1 MTYKTIVVR
10 LDTGTH
16 AANRL
21 DAAVALAERFGA
33 HLRGV
38 YAEFTLD
45 PRFYYQADSAHRY
58 DMSLAEVCR
67 ARRESVEHV
76 FRERLASTK
85 LAHDWLASETTSG
98 SSIIPYTRCAD
109 LTIVGQHDPDEP
121 DAYLADRFPESTI
134 MGAGGPVLVWPRTNV
149 SSPLDGTAVV
159 AWDGSRE
166 AARAAF
172 DALPLLRRARRVD
185 IVSVHANG
193 APSRADEPAA
203 SDLARSLI
211 RHTVHVNAIELSVPR
226 EADVEAALLSYLR
239 SQDARLLV
247 MGAFHHSRMRETLLG
262 GLTRAALREAD
273 LLPVLM
279 SN

>member
-1 MTYKTIVVR
+1 MTFKTIVVR

-21 DAAVALAERFGA
+21 DAAVALAERFDA

-38 YAEFTLD
+38 YSEFTLD

-76 FRERLASTK
+76 FRERLAATK
-85 LAHDWLASETTSG
+85 VAHDWLASETTGG
-98 SSIIPYTRCAD
+98 SSTIPYARCAD
-109 LTIVGQHDPDEP
+109 LTIVGQHDPKEP

-134 MGAGGPVLVWPRTNV
+134 MGAGGPVLVWPRTGA

-166 AARAAF
+166 ATRAAF
-172 DALPLLRRARRVD
+172 DALAFLQRAKRVD
-185 IVSVHANG
+185 IVSV
-193 APSRADEPAA
+193 RADGDPSLGDGRAA

-211 RHTVHVNAIELSVPR
+211 RHSVHVNVVERSVRR
-226 EADVEAALLSYLR
+226 EADVESALTSYM
-239 SQDARLLV
+239 SSASARLLV
-247 MGAFHHSRMRETLLG
+247 MGAFHHGRVRETLLG
-262 GLTRAALREAD
+262 GFTRAALREAD
-273 LLPVLM
+273 VPVLM